1 MELETQRVQSIA
13 SLHLDVIPPE
23 FIRSEEEQPGLTTF
37 RGPVPEIPVV
47 DMGGGDEEKT
57 AEEVAVAAEEWGI
70 FQVVNHG
77 VPVATVAALQRAGRE
92 FFELPQEEKEKYAM
106 KEGRMEGYGTKLQ
119 KELAGKKAWV
129 DFLFHNVWPPAS
141 VDFSVWPENP
151 PDYRKVNEEYAQHL
165 LTLVENLLKWLSKG
179 LGLEGHVLK
188 MALGGDEIEYLLKIN
203 YYPPCPRPDLA
214 LGVVAHTDLSAI
226 TILVPNEVP
235 GLQVFRDDVWFD
247 ANYIPNALIIH
258 IGDQLEIL
266 SNGKYKSVLHRTTV
280 NKEKTR
286 MSWPVFVSPPPE
298 KIIGPLP
305 ELLDDENQ
313 AKFKSKK
320 FKEYKYCKINKLPQ

>member
-1 MELETQRVQSIA
+1 MEVEVQRVQSIA
-13 SLHLDVIPPE
+13 SLGLDMIPPE
-23 FIRSEEEQPGLTTF
+23 FIRSEDEQPGLTTF
-37 RGPVPEIPVV
+37 QGPVPEIPVV
-47 DMGGGDEEKT
+47 DIGHGDEEKT
-57 AEEVAVAAEEWGI
+57 AEDVAEAAKEWGI

-77 VPVATVAALQRAGRE
+77 IPAEAVRQLQRAGRE
-92 FFELPQEEKEKYAM
+92 FFGLSQEEKDKYAM
-106 KEGRMEGYGTKLQ
+106 KEGKFEGYGTKLQ
-119 KELAGKKAWV
+119 KEVAGKKAWV

-141 VDFSVWPENP
+141 INYGVWPDNP
-151 PDYRKVNEEYAQHL
+151 PDYRKVNEEYAQYL
-165 LTLVENLLKWLSKG
+165 LIVVENLLRWLSKG
-179 LGLEGHVLK
+179 LGLEDDGLK
-188 MALGGDEIEYLLKIN
+188 VVLGGEEMEYLLKIN

-235 GLQVFRDDVWFD
+235 GLQVFKDDHWFD
-247 ANYIPNALIIH
+247 AKYIPNALIIH
-258 IGDQLEIL
+258 IGDQIEIL

-305 ELLDDENQ
+305 QLLSDENP

-320 FKEYKYCKINKLPQ
+320 FKEYQYCKINKLPQ